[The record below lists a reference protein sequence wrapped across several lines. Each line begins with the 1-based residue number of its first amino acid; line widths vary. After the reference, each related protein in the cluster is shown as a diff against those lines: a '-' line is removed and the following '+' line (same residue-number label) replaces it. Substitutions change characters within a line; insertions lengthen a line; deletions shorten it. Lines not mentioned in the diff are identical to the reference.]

1 MDLSIVVSLTQE
13 EKAAI
18 AKKIKN
24 ITEDEAVANYQKLK
38 KIDLSKISNETRIGN
53 KFVDCFTFLARLE
66 TVSKRE
72 VSYFDFIHD
81 TKYHEKKYIQNLLN
95 YQKGDDNHVAL
106 YRVFKLHCG
115 SIGLFKPLNA
125 MCIYK
130 RFKPQ
135 SVLDFTMGWGCRLV
149 GACAADV
156 PSYTGIDINP
166 SLKAPYERM
175 VEVLKGITI
184 KTKGKNNPDTTLQ
197 TNITLLFQD
206 ALTVDYSAL
215 DYDCVFTSPPYFNI
229 EIYEGTTA
237 KTEEAW
243 VNEFYVPI
251 FTKTYEHLKPG
262 GHFILN
268 VPANLYE
275 MVCVPLLGT
284 ATTQIALKKKTRP
297 KNCYTKKDYNE
308 YIYVWLKS

>member
-1 MDLSIVVSLTQE
+1 MDLTIVVTLTHE
-13 EKAAI
+13 EKTVI

-24 ITEDEAVANYQKLK
+24 ISEDEAISNYRKLK
-38 KIDLSKISNETRIGN
+38 KIDLTNISNETRIGN
-53 KFVDCFTFLARLE
+53 KFVDCFTFLARLN

-95 YQKGDDNHVAL
+95 YQKGNDPHVAL

-125 MCIYK
+125 MCIYE
-130 RFKPQ
+130 RYKPQ

-149 GACAADV
+149 GACASDV
-156 PSYTGIDINP
+156 PSYIGIDINP
-166 SLKAPYERM
+166 SLKEPYEKM
-175 VEVLKGITI
+175 VDVLKRIII
-184 KTKGKNNPDTTLQ
+184 KTKGKKNPNIPLK

-206 ALTVDYSAL
+206 ALTVDYSKL
-215 DYDCVFTSPPYFNI
+215 DYDCVFTSPPYFNL
-229 EIYEGTTA
+229 EIYEGTTS

-243 VNEFYVPI
+243 ISEFYVPI
-251 FTKTYEHLKPG
+251 FTKTYKYLKSG

-268 VPANLYE
+268 IPAKLYE
-275 MVCVPLLGT
+275 SVCVPLLGS
-284 ATTQIALKKKTRP
+284 ADTQIPLKKKTRP
-297 KNCYTKKDYNE
+297 KNCYTKNEYNE
-308 YIYVWLKS
+308 YIYVWNK